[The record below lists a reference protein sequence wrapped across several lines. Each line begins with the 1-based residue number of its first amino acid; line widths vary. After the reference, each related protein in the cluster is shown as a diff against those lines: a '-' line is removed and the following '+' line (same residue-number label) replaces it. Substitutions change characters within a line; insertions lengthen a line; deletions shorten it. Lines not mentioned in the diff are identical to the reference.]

1 MSQLFPSEIIKNS
14 TENYVSELRTSDRI
28 IYMSVILFLLVAF
41 GTLPFL
47 TVQVTTQS
55 QGVIRSGNEDNSV
68 TTVVSGEVLSCKIT
82 ENQSVNKG
90 DTLLVVSTD
99 RLDEEIRFSFAQQNE
114 ESRIINDLNSLLY
127 TDNGTIHSQTNETNM
142 PESSTKAS
150 INILHSTILND
161 LMSPVLHQDYLLYS
175 GKLEEQRTQL
185 LLAESE
191 YKLAETLFNKGIT
204 PKHDF
209 EKISH
214 QFQFEKTRYSTIQAQ
229 QFTQWQEK
237 LKQSKMRF
245 EDLSAKIKQLRTE
258 KKQYYLTAPISG
270 TIADFTGIKGGNFI
284 LPNQQIAR
292 ITPESDLLVEC
303 LISPSDI
310 GLIEKDMS
318 ASFQLHAF
326 NYNLWGSATGK
337 VNEIS
342 NNVVTINNHPFF
354 KIKCQL
360 DQSFLQLKNGH
371 RGNLK
376 KGMTLTGR
384 FKISERTLF
393 QLLYDKADDWLNPKH
408 ING

>member
-1 MSQLFPSEIIKNS
+1 MPQLFPSEIIKNS
-14 TENYVSELRTSDRI
+14 TENYSSELRTSDRI
-28 IYMSVILFLLVAF
+28 IYLSVILFLFVAF
-41 GTLPFL
+41 GLLPFL

-55 QGVIRSGNEDNSV
+55 QGVIRSGSEDNSV
-68 TTVVSGEVLSCKIT
+68 STVVSGEVLSCRIT
-82 ENQSVNKG
+82 ENQAVNKG
-90 DTLLVVSTD
+90 DTLLVVGTD
-99 RLDEEIRFSFAQQNE
+99 RLDEEIKLSFTQQNE
-114 ESRIINDLNSLLY
+114 ESLIINDLNLLLNN
-127 TDNGTIHSQTNETNM
+127 DNSTIHGQTDG
-142 PESSTKAS
+142 
-150 INILHSTILND
+150 INISEGSTRPSVINLHSVEMKV
-161 LMSPVLHQDYLLYS
+161 LMSPVLRQDYLLYS
-175 GKLEEQRTQL
+175 GKLEEQKTQL
-185 LLAESE
+185 MLAESE

-209 EKISH
+209 EKITH
-214 QFQFEKTRYSTIQAQ
+214 QYQFERTKYSTIQAQ
-229 QFTQWQEK
+229 QLTQWQER

-258 KKQYYLTAPISG
+258 KKQYFLTAPITG

-310 GLIEKDMS
+310 GLIEKDMP
-318 ASFQLHAF
+318 ATFQLHAF

-354 KIKCQL
+354 RIKCQL

-371 RGNLK
+371 KGNLK